1 MDGGDDFFTGAEDA
15 PEQQQGGYND
25 LGSGEYGATGG
36 DYGGGDFNGGGFDQ
50 QPNGEVAQA
59 NGTGFD
65 NGMGFQ
71 QDNMGYATLDDPSG
85 GSGGNGGM
93 GEMPDMGMP
102 APEDVE
108 PSALD
113 EFMERWQAGLVEK
126 ARIEAEAKAAA
137 LEAAKADLETHSVE
151 RAANKEAKM
160 GQNREQEQIFL
171 EQLEGELESEN
182 PWERVV
188 SLVDTQSEVVEDFKD
203 TSRMTSILIQLKN
216 DPIDTSSTAAAS

>member
-1 MDGGDDFFTGAEDA
+1 MEDGDFFTGAEEVPAEGA
-15 PEQQQGGYND
+15 PEQGGYSD
-25 LGSGEYGATGG
+25 MGGGADYGANG
-36 DYGGGDFNGGGFDQ
+36 DYGGGDFNGGGGFDQ
-50 QPNGEVAQA
+50 QANGDVQQA
-59 NGTGFD
+59 NGFD

-71 QDNMGYATLDDPSG
+71 QENMGYATLDEPSG
-85 GSGGNGGM
+85 GSGGNGM
-93 GEMPDMGMP
+93 GEMP

-113 EFMERWQAGLVEK
+113 EFMERWQASLNEK
-126 ARIEAEAKAAA
+126 AAIEAEAKAAA
-137 LEAAKADLETHSVE
+137 LEAAKADLESHVVE

-160 GQNREQEQIFL
+160 GRNREQEQVFL

-188 SLVDTQSEVVEDFKD
+188 SLVDTQTEVVEDFKD

-216 DPIDTSSTAAAS
+216 EPLDTASTAAAS

>member
-15 PEQQQGGYND
+15 PEQQQGGYSD
-25 LGSGEYGATGG
+25 LGGGEYGATGG
-36 DYGGGDFNGGGFDQ
+36 DYVGGDFNGGGFDQ
-50 QPNGEVAQA
+50 QANGEVAQA

-160 GQNREQEQIFL
+160 GRNREQEQIFL

-216 DPIDTSSTAAAS
+216 DPIDTSSTAVAS